1 MVLTA
6 LSLENRYGCPEC
18 RAVFRS
24 GFARCPLDG
33 TPLQELAED
42 PLAGSLF
49 ADRYVIDAC
58 IGEGG
63 MGRVYR
69 ARHQRMSRQ
78 FAIKVLFGD
87 HATDPKMRDR
97 FSREAEAASRLHH
110 PNVISV
116 TDFGET
122 EEGLLFLVMDYV
134 EGRELGDVIREA
146 GPLGEA
152 RTRLLLRQLA
162 VGLAHAHDK
171 GLVHRDFKA
180 ENVIVTGTDPD
191 EVPRIVDFG
200 IAVMREGNESR
211 LTTEGM
217 VLGTPAYMS
226 PEQATG
232 GEVDARTDLYS
243 LGVLAYEMLAGV
255 LPFEG
260 TPLAV
265 ARMNLAVVPP
275 RIAERVPG
283 LEVDR
288 GLEEL
293 AFKLLEKRPED
304 RLQTAAAVIEALDA
318 AATPASEPVAVPV
331 PAELSTTD
339 EVPAHRRS
347 AWPLWAVLVL
357 LIAGGVGI
365 FVATRS
371 GEGRAASPQA
381 VMTPPDAGTPVAV
394 AEPKR
399 PDAAPAVAVE
409 VPGPVDAGAT
419 RRRPVAARRPAA
431 RPEPVP
437 AVADPPVTAPPVD
450 PVATL
455 KKRRISIDRRYVA
468 LGESIEAIAR
478 SQGSAAAAPLWQSY
492 RRIPLADA
500 MIKEAMVGQV
510 EADLSR
516 LERQVRALR

>member
-1 MVLTA
+1 
-6 LSLENRYGCPEC
+6 
-18 RAVFRS
+18 
-24 GFARCPLDG
+24 
-33 TPLQELAED
+33 
-42 PLAGSLF
+42 
-49 ADRYVIDAC
+49 
-58 IGEGG
+58 

-97 FSREAEAASRLHH
+97 FAREAEAASRLHH

-134 EGRELGDVIREA
+134 EGRELGDLIREA
-146 GPLGEA
+146 GPLGAA
-152 RTRLLLRQLA
+152 RTRRLLRQMAL
-162 VGLAHAHDK
+162 GLAHAHDK

-180 ENVIVTGTDPD
+180 ENVIVTGTGSD

-200 IAVMREGNESR
+200 IAVMRERGEAR

-232 GEVDARTDLYS
+232 AELDARTDLYS

-265 ARMNLAVVPP
+265 ARMNLAMMPP
-275 RIAERVPG
+275 RFNERVPG
-283 LEVDR
+283 LEVER
-288 GLEEL
+288 GLEDL
-293 AFKLLEKRPED
+293 TFKLLEKRPED
-304 RLQTAAAVIEALDA
+304 RVQTAAEVIEALDA
-318 AATPASEPVAVPV
+318 AAGPASAAVVAPVVPQPTTSDEA
-331 PAELSTTD
+331 PA
-339 EVPAHRRS
+339 PRRV
-347 AWPLWAVLVL
+347 AWPMWAVLAL
-357 LIAGGVGI
+357 LLAGGVGI
-365 FVATRS
+365 FMATRS

-381 VMTPPDAGTPVAV
+381 TVAPPDAGTLVAV
-394 AEPKR
+394 VEPVT
-399 PDAAPAVAVE
+399 PDAAPAVALE
-409 VPGPVDAGAT
+409 VSGPADAAPS
-419 RRRPVAARRPAA
+419 RPRPVVARKPEAQPKPVRPVAK
-431 RPEPVP
+431 
-437 AVADPPVTAPPVD
+437 PPVTVPTPD

-468 LGESIEAIAR
+468 LGESIEAIAK
-478 SQGSAAAAPLWQSY
+478 SKGNAAAAPLWQSY

-510 EADLSR
+510 EADLTR
-516 LERQVRALR
+516 IERQVSALR